1 MDMKKILQALDTA
14 SSKPVEGSN
23 DMKKFLSVVTEG
35 ANPHKVTLPV
45 QMAMQHYA
53 EPVVAQ
59 PKPIKEVK
67 KTAMSSMLYQYYT
80 EAQDNIEQEAVAK
93 KELIS
98 EQARRIAERVLAK
111 ESRVDELSKKTLQS
125 YKSKAEDEAD
135 YLDKVGD
142 AYSSDEDEKDFAPA
156 VYKKADK
163 RRDGAHRAGEKIAAK
178 EGFDQVGNAIVK
190 AGADARQ
197 AVSKAVNSIPRPFD
211 EKEVAKDL
219 KLQQVAK
226 KESYNSAEYDQEG
239 QSVKNSLLTTL
250 RAVKGLGNMLGD
262 DENLPEWCQEKISLA
277 EDYLVTVWDYLQSE
291 EGMQES
297 RYGHRDAYQRDYDSS
312 RSGFGRRE
320 REDDEYHVPDP
331 VDNRIA
337 YKVIAT
343 VSTQDGS
350 EEKKGVTVKT
360 TGGPKHAETVATKHL
375 ENAGLQV
382 TGIVS
387 VHDMGPV

>member
-1 MDMKKILQALDTA
+1 MDMKKILQALDSTA
-14 SSKPVEGSN
+14 SKPVEGS
-23 DMKKFLSVVTEG
+23 DSMKKFLSVVTEG
-35 ANPHKVTLPV
+35 SNPHKVALPV

-59 PKPIKEVK
+59 PKTIKEVK

-80 EAQDNIEQEAVAK
+80 NAEQRLAEEDNVK
-93 KELIS
+93 KEIIS
-98 EQARRIAERVLAK
+98 EQARRIADRILKRK
-111 ESRVDELSKKTLQS
+111 EEQTV
-125 YKSKAEDEAD
+125 AESFNPEYDDEAGMAQGS
-135 YLDKVGD
+135 L
-142 AYSSDEDEKDFAPA
+142 
-156 VYKKADK
+156 
-163 RRDGAHRAGEKIAAK
+163 HT
-178 EGFDQVGNAIVK
+178 
-190 AGADARQ
+190 
-197 AVSKAVNSIPRPFD
+197 
-211 EKEVAKDL
+211 L
-219 KLQQVAK
+219 K
-226 KESYNSAEYDQEG
+226 
-239 QSVKNSLLTTL
+239 
-250 RAVKGLGNMLGD
+250 RAVDGLMNTIED
-262 DENLPEWCQEKISLA
+262 KENLPEWCQEKISLA

-291 EGMQES
+291 KEQGMSEN
-297 RYGHRDAYQRDYDSS
+297 RHGHRDAYQRDYDSS
-312 RSGFGRRE
+312 RTGFGRRE

-343 VSTQDGS
+343 VTTQDGN

>member
-53 EPVVAQ
+53 EPKVEK
-59 PKPIKEVK
+59 PKTIKEVK
-67 KTAMSSMLYQYYT
+67 KSAMSGLLHQYYT
-80 EAQDNIEQEAVAK
+80 EAHAEVEEEAVAK

-98 EQARRIAERVLAK
+98 EQARQLAQRVLAK

-125 YKSKAEDEAD
+125 YKDKAEEEAD
-135 YLDKVGD
+135 EYEKAGD
-142 AYSSDEDEKDFAPA
+142 AYSSDNDEKDFAPSA
-156 VYKKADK
+156 YKKAEK
-163 RRDGAHRAGEKIAAK
+163 RREGAKRAGEKIAAN

-197 AVSKAVNSIPRPFD
+197 AVEKAVTSIPRPFD

-226 KESYNSAEYDQEG
+226 KESYSSAEYDQEG

-250 RAVKGLGNMLGD
+250 RAVKGLGSMLGD
-262 DENLPEWCQEKISLA
+262 DDNLPEWCQEKISIA
-277 EDYLVTVWDYLQSE
+277 ENYLVTVWDYLQSE

-297 RYGHRDAYQRDYDSS
+297 RYSRDDAYTRDFKSS
-312 RSGFGRRE
+312 QSGFGRRE
-320 REDDEYHVPDP
+320 REDDEYVNGPDP
-331 VDNRIA
+331 EEYTFRATIVDKDGNEMTKAPRVTTTKGRA
-337 YKVIAT
+337 HALNVAHQHYVKAGYT
-343 VSTQDGS
+343 V
-350 EEKKGVTVKT
+350 VK
-360 TGGPKHAETVATKHL
+360 
-375 ENAGLQV
+375 
-382 TGIVS
+382 IV
-387 VHDMGPV
+387 

>member
-53 EPVVAQ
+53 EPKVEK
-59 PKPIKEVK
+59 PKTIKEVK
-67 KTAMSSMLYQYYT
+67 KSAMSGLLHQYYT
-80 EAQDNIEQEAVAK
+80 EAQAEVEEEAVAK

-98 EQARRIAERVLAK
+98 EQARQLAQRVLTK
-111 ESRVDELSKKTLQS
+111 ESRLDELSKETLQS
-125 YKSKAEDEAD
+125 YKGKAEGQVKELEPHA
-135 YLDKVGD
+135 
-142 AYSSDEDEKDFAPA
+142 EDGEYKDIAKNA
-156 VYKKADK
+156 IERRKKGIEKADK
-163 RRDGAHRAGEKIAAK
+163 KIAAK
-178 EGFDQVGNAIVK
+178 ESFN
-190 AGADARQ
+190 
-197 AVSKAVNSIPRPFD
+197 P
-211 EKEVAKDL
+211 
-219 KLQQVAK
+219 
-226 KESYNSAEYDQEG
+226 EYDDEAG
-239 QSVKNSLLTTL
+239 MAHGSLHTL
-250 RAVKGLGNMLGD
+250 KRAVDGLMSTIED
-262 DENLPEWCQEKISLA
+262 KENLPEWCQEKISLA

-291 EGMQES
+291 EAQGTEVDES

-312 RSGFGRRE
+312 RTGFGRRE

-343 VSTQDGS
+343 VTTPEGG
-350 EEKKGVTVKT
+350 EEKKGVSVKT
-360 TGGPKHAETVATKHL
+360 ISGPKHAETVATKHL
-375 ENAGLQV
+375 ESAGLQV

-387 VHDMGPV
+387 VQDLGPV